1 MTAALENF
9 PLPST
14 RFIGRT
20 NELETLAQK
29 IRHAQIVTLVGTG
42 GCGKTRLALEGAAY
56 AAAQFSDGAYFIDL
70 APLNDAAFLSATVAA
85 ALGVRDQAEQSLR
98 ETILLTLA
106 EKNLL
111 LVFDNCEHLLGACAE
126 FVAALG
132 AACPRVTVLAT
143 SRAALEIPNE
153 IVFALAPLET
163 RDAMELFAD
172 RAHHALMA
180 FQRDAQN
187 ENAIAEICA
196 RLDNLPLA
204 VELAAARVKMLAP
217 AQIAARLDARFQLLK
232 NQNAAAPTRQSTLR
246 ALLDWSDE
254 LLSDAERALFYTLG
268 VFAGSF
274 DLEAVEGVTTND
286 ERRTTE
292 PIDVLTGLAE
302 KSLLVIE
309 PSANETRY
317 RLLETLREY
326 AREKLRAGN
335 AWEHA
340 QQKHLAYYLQFAER
354 AQAQLTTSLQ
364 VEWTKRLDA
373 EQDNLRAA
381 MQFALDSAQLESG
394 LRLANALWRY
404 WNTRGHFY
412 QGKRWFDA
420 FLAHDV
426 QHVSAFVRAQAL
438 FSIGAL
444 SYRLGELERAQQL
457 GEAALDAQRALGN
470 TAGMVLT
477 LNLLGIVTSDRGE
490 YARAEACHHEALTLR
505 RAAND
510 QWGITASLNNLGL
523 CARAQGKFARA
534 RAYYAE
540 SLELKRALSSQPDIA
555 IGLNNLGEIEL
566 LSGNYARAASLVQES
581 MVLCKT
587 LGDELTLAI
596 ALLNLSVAERAL
608 GNESAARALNVELL
622 ELTRRIG
629 DVQDEAM
636 ALVNL
641 ADLARDENDLA
652 HAATQYERAVSLL
665 RRAQDRRIIS
675 YALNGLGV
683 VRRMQGD
690 LLTAAQQHHEALDIY
705 QRAQNRLGIA
715 ETLEG
720 LAGVALAWNEPTR
733 ALEWLGAAHA
743 LRDEMETPAYPFD
756 QNILAEIETR
766 ARNTLGEGAA
776 AEALQR
782 GRAQTLETILAA
794 VDAWYARV
802 TQIEIA
808 NTPRELELFAFGE
821 THVFRNGELLSSKA
835 WRYAKAREIV
845 FYLLARDAV
854 TKEQL
859 ALDLYPDASPEQ
871 LRSTL
876 HRVLHHARSAL
887 GKSDWILFQDEQY
900 RFHRGLSYAYDV
912 ERFAQAL
919 AEANARKNGDAYL
932 DALQR
937 AVNLYNGDFL
947 PDVESEW
954 AVTERA
960 TRREQF
966 LDAATKLGQGFYDAA
981 RYADAGAV
989 YEKILA
995 HDNWNEDAHRAR
1007 MQCFAKAGDVP
1018 RALRQYET
1026 LRQILRDE
1034 FQTEPSRE
1042 TKLLYEKLK
1051 RGESM

>member
-9 PLPST
+9 PLAST
-14 RFIGRT
+14 RFIGRA
-20 NELETLAQK
+20 NEIESLAQK
-29 IRHAQIVTLVGTG
+29 IQRAQIVTLVGAG
-42 GCGKTRLALEGAAY
+42 GCGKTRLAVECAARV
-56 AAAQFSDGAYFIDL
+56 ATNFDDGAYFIDL
-70 APLNDAAFLSATVAA
+70 APLNDAAFISATVAA
-85 ALGVRDQAEQSLR
+85 ALGARDQAEQNLR
-98 ETILLTLA
+98 ETIFQTLA
-106 EKNLL
+106 EKNLV
-111 LVFDNCEHLLGACAE
+111 LVFDNCEHLRAACAE
-126 FVAALG
+126 FVAALCEQ
-132 AACPRVTVLAT
+132 CPRVTVLAT

-153 IVFALAPLET
+153 IVFALTPLASD
-163 RDAMELFAD
+163 DALELFTD
-172 RAHHALMA
+172 RARNVLAT

-204 VELAAARVKMLAP
+204 LELAAARVKMLAP

-274 DLEAVEGVTTND
+274 DLEAVEGLTADDRRQTTD
-286 ERRTTE
+286 AL
-292 PIDVLTGLAE
+292 DVLTELAE

-309 PSANETRY
+309 PSVTTTRY

-326 AREKLRAGN
+326 AREKLRAAG
-335 AWEHA
+335 AWDET
-340 QQKHLAYYLQFAER
+340 QQKHLAYYLRFAER

-381 MQFALDSAQLESG
+381 MQFALETAQIESG

-412 QGKRWFDA
+412 EGKRWFDA
-420 FLAHDV
+420 FLAQDV
-426 QHVSAFVRAQAL
+426 TRVPDAVRAQAL

-444 SYRLGELERAQQL
+444 AYRLGELERGQQL
-457 GEAALDAQRALGN
+457 AEAALDAQRALGD

-477 LNLLGIVTSDRGE
+477 LNLLGIVTSDRGD
-490 YARAEACHHEALTLR
+490 YARAEACHNEALALR

-523 CARAQGKFARA
+523 CARAQGKFAQA
-534 RAYYAE
+534 REYYAE

-555 IGLNNLGEIEL
+555 IALNNLGEIEL
-566 LSGNYARAASLVQES
+566 LSGNYARGASLLQES
-581 MVLCKT
+581 VGLCKT
-587 LGDELTLAI
+587 LGDEFTLAI
-596 ALLNLSVAERAL
+596 ALLNLSVIKRAL
-608 GNESAARALNVELL
+608 NHQDAARALNLELL
-622 ELTRRIG
+622 DLTRRIG
-629 DVQDEAM
+629 DIQNEAL

-652 HAATQYERAVSLL
+652 RATTQYERAVSLL
-665 RRAQDRRIIS
+665 RRAQERRTIS

-690 LLTAAQQHHEALDIY
+690 LLTAARLHHEALEIY
-705 QRAQNRLGIA
+705 RRAQNRLGIA

-720 LAGVALAWNEPTR
+720 YAGVALAWNEAAR
-733 ALEWLGAAHA
+733 ALECLGAARA
-743 LRDEMETPAYPFD
+743 LREEMETPAYPFD
-756 QNILAEIETR
+756 QNVLDEIKTR
-766 ARNTLGEGAA
+766 ARTRLGEGAA
-776 AEALQR
+776 TQTLQR
-782 GRAQTLETILAA
+782 GRAQPLETILAA
-794 VDAWYARV
+794 VEAWHARV
-802 TQIEIA
+802 TQIEIVNA
-808 NTPRELELFAFGE
+808 PRELELFAFGE
-821 THVFRNGELLSSKA
+821 TRVFRKGELLSSKD

-845 FYLLARDAV
+845 FYLLTRDAV

-876 HRVLHHARSAL
+876 HRALHHARNAL
-887 GKSDWILFQDEQY
+887 GASDWILFQDEQY
-900 RFHRGLSYAYDV
+900 AFHRANSYAYDV
-912 ERFAQAL
+912 ERFAQTL
-919 AEANARKNGDAYL
+919 AEASARKKGEAQL

-937 AVNLYNGDFL
+937 AVNLYDGDFL

-954 AVTERA
+954 AATERA

-966 LDAATKLGQGFYDAA
+966 FDAATKLGQGLYDAA

-989 YEKILA
+989 YEKMLA
-995 HDNWNEDAHRAR
+995 RDNWNEDAHRAL
-1007 MQCFAKAGDVP
+1007 MQCFANAGDAP

-1026 LRQILRDE
+1026 LKQILRDE
-1034 FQTEPSRE
+1034 FQTEPSRA
-1042 TKLLYEKLK
+1042 TKLLYEKL
-1051 RGESM
+1051 RRA

>member
-1 MTAALENF
+1 MSAALQNF

-20 NELETLAQK
+20 SELETLAQR
-29 IRHAQIVTLVGTG
+29 IQHTRIVTLVGTG
-42 GCGKTRLALEGAAY
+42 GCGKTRLALESAAHV
-56 AAAQFSDGAYFIDL
+56 AGQFSDGAYFIDL
-70 APLNDAAFLSATVAA
+70 APLNDAAFIPATVAA
-85 ALGVRDQAEQSLR
+85 ALGIRDQAEQSSR
-98 ETILLTLA
+98 ETVFHALA

-126 FVAALG
+126 FVAALRDT
-132 AACPRVTVLAT
+132 CPRVTVLAT

-153 IVFALAPLET
+153 IAFALAPLET
-163 RDAMELFAD
+163 RDALELFAD
-172 RAHHALMA
+172 RAHHASAA

-232 NQNAAAPTRQSTLR
+232 NQNAEAPTRQSTLR

-274 DLEAVEGVTTND
+274 DLEAVENVSSG
-286 ERRTTE
+286 TE
-292 PIDVLTGLAE
+292 NLVIDTLTLLAE
-302 KSLLVIE
+302 KSLLVVE
-309 PSANETRY
+309 PNANETRY

-340 QQKHLAYYLQFAER
+340 QQKHLAYYLHFAER

-364 VEWTKRLDA
+364 VEWTKRLDG

-412 QGKRWFDA
+412 EGKRWFDA
-420 FLAHDV
+420 LLAHDV
-426 QHVSAFVRAQAL
+426 QHVSASVRAQAL

-444 SYRLGELERAQQL
+444 TYRLGELERAQQL
-457 GEAALDAQRALGN
+457 GEAALDAQRALRD

-490 YARAEACHHEALTLR
+490 YARAEAFHHEALTLR

-510 QWGITASLNNLGL
+510 QWGMTASLNNLGL
-523 CARAQGKFARA
+523 AARAQGKFAQA
-534 RAYYAE
+534 REYYAE
-540 SLELKRALSSQPDIA
+540 SLESKRALSSQPDIA

-566 LSGNYARAASLVQES
+566 LSGNYARAASLVHES
-581 MVLCKT
+581 VALCKT
-587 LGDELTLAI
+587 LGDDLTLAI

-641 ADLARDENDLA
+641 ADLARDKNDLA

-690 LLTAAQQHHEALDIY
+690 LLTAAQQHHEALEIY

-733 ALEWLGAAHA
+733 ALEWLGAARA

-756 QNILAEIETR
+756 QNILDEIETR
-766 ARNTLGEGAA
+766 ARHPLGEGAA

-782 GRAQTLETILAA
+782 GRTQTLETLFAA
-794 VDAWYARV
+794 VDAWYARA

-821 THVFRNGELLSSKA
+821 TRVFRNGELLNSKA

-859 ALDLYPDASPEQ
+859 ALDLYPDASPAQ

-876 HRVLHHARSAL
+876 HRVLHHARAAL

-900 RFHRGLSYAYDV
+900 SFHRALSYAYDV

-932 DALQR
+932 AALQR
-937 AVNLYNGDFL
+937 AVNLYDGDFL

-954 AVTERA
+954 VVTERA

-966 LDAATKLGQGFYDAA
+966 LDAAIKLGQGFYDAA

-995 HDNWNEDAHRAR
+995 HDKWNEDAHRAR
-1007 MQCFAKAGDVP
+1007 MHCFAKTGDVP
-1018 RALRQYET
+1018 RALRQYEM
-1026 LRQILRDE
+1026 LKQILRDD

-1051 RGESM
+1051 RG

>member
-9 PLPST
+9 PLAST
-14 RFIGRT
+14 RFIGRA
-20 NELETLAQK
+20 NEIESLAQK
-29 IRHAQIVTLVGTG
+29 IQRAQIVTLVGAG
-42 GCGKTRLALEGAAY
+42 GCGKTRLAVECAARV
-56 AAAQFSDGAYFIDL
+56 ATNFDDGAYFIDL
-70 APLNDAAFLSATVAA
+70 APLNDAAFIPATVAA
-85 ALGVRDQAEQSLR
+85 ALGVRDQAEQNLR
-98 ETILLTLA
+98 ETIFQTLA
-106 EKNLL
+106 EKNLA
-111 LVFDNCEHLLGACAE
+111 LVFDNCEHLRAACAE
-126 FVAALG
+126 FVAALCEQ
-132 AACPRVTVLAT
+132 CPRVTVLAT
-143 SRAALEIPNE
+143 SRAALEIPDE
-153 IVFALAPLET
+153 SVFPLTPLASDDAL
-163 RDAMELFAD
+163 ELFTD
-172 RAHHALMA
+172 RAQHVAVT
-180 FQRDAQN
+180 FQRDAAN

-204 VELAAARVKMLAP
+204 LELAAARVKMLAP

-274 DLEAVEGVTTND
+274 DLEAVEGLTAD
-286 ERRTTE
+286 ALDGLTE
-292 PIDVLTGLAE
+292 LAE

-309 PSANETRY
+309 PSATTTRY

-326 AREKLRAGN
+326 AREKLRAAN
-335 AWEHA
+335 AWEDA
-340 QQKHLAYYLQFAER
+340 QQKHLAYYLRFAER

-381 MQFALDSAQLESG
+381 MQFASERAQIESG

-412 QGKRWFDA
+412 EGKRWFDA
-420 FLAHDV
+420 FLAQDV
-426 QHVSAFVRAQAL
+426 TRVPDAVRAQAL
-438 FSIGAL
+438 FSVGAL
-444 SYRLGELERAQQL
+444 SYRLGELERGQQL
-457 GEAALDAQRALGN
+457 AEAALDAQRALDD

-490 YARAEACHHEALTLR
+490 YARAEACHHEALALR
-505 RAAND
+505 RASND

-523 CARAQGKFARA
+523 CARAQGKFAQA
-534 RAYYAE
+534 REYYAE

-566 LSGNYARAASLVQES
+566 LSGNYARTVSLVQES
-581 MVLCKT
+581 VALCKT

-629 DVQDEAM
+629 DVQDEAL

-665 RRAQDRRIIS
+665 RRAQEQRIIS

-683 VRRMQGD
+683 VRRLQGD
-690 LLTAAQQHHEALDIY
+690 LRTAAQLHHEALEIY

-720 LAGVALAWNEPTR
+720 FAGVALAWNEAAR
-733 ALEWLGAAHA
+733 ALEWLGAARA

-756 QNILAEIETR
+756 QKILDEIAAR
-766 ARNTLGEGAA
+766 ATQTLGEGAA
-776 AEALQR
+776 AQALQN
-782 GRAQTLETILAA
+782 GRAQALEIILAA
-794 VDAWYARV
+794 VNAWHARV

-808 NTPRELELFAFGE
+808 NAPRALELFAFGE
-821 THVFRNGELLSSKA
+821 TRVFRNGELLSSKA

-845 FYLLARDAV
+845 FYLLTRDAV

-876 HRVLHHARSAL
+876 HRVLHHARNAL
-887 GKSDWILFQDEQY
+887 GANDWILFQDEQY
-900 RFHRGLSYAYDV
+900 SFQRANSFAYDV

-919 AEANARKNGDAYL
+919 AEARARKNGGAQL

-937 AVNLYNGDFL
+937 AVNLYDGDFL

-954 AVTERA
+954 AAAERA

-966 LDAATKLGQGFYDAA
+966 FDAATKLGRGLYDAA

-989 YEKILA
+989 YGKMLA
-995 HDNWNEDAHRAR
+995 RDSWNEDAHRAL
-1007 MQCFAKAGDVP
+1007 MQCFANAGDAP

-1026 LRQILRDE
+1026 LKQILRDE
-1034 FQTEPSRE
+1034 FQTEPSRA

-1051 RGESM
+1051 RA

>member
-1 MTAALENF
+1 MTHLTLHHF
-9 PLPST
+9 PQTGT
-14 RFIGRT
+14 RFIGRA
-20 NELETLAQK
+20 NEIEALAQK
-29 IRHAQIVTLVGTG
+29 IQQARIVTLVGAG
-42 GCGKTRLALEGAAY
+42 GCGKTRLAVECAARV
-56 AAAQFSDGAYFIDL
+56 AANFDDGAYFIDL
-70 APLNDAAFLSATVAA
+70 APLNDAAFLSAHVAA
-85 ALGVRDQAEQSLR
+85 ALGVRDQAEQNLR
-98 ETILLTLA
+98 ETIFQTLA
-106 EKNLL
+106 EKNLIF
-111 LVFDNCEHLLGACAE
+111 VFDNCEHLRAACAE
-126 FVAALG
+126 FIAALCEQ
-132 AACPRVTVLAT
+132 CPRGTVLAT

-153 IVFALAPLET
+153 IVFVLAPLASD
-163 RDAMELFAD
+163 DARELFTD
-172 RAHHALMA
+172 RAQNVSTS
-180 FQRDAQN
+180 FQRDAAN

-204 VELAAARVKMLAP
+204 LELAAARVKMLAP

-232 NQNAAAPTRQSTLR
+232 NQNAAAPARQSTLR

-274 DLEAVEGVTTND
+274 DLEAVEGLTTTD
-286 ERRTTE
+286 TLDGLTE
-292 PIDVLTGLAE
+292 LAE
-302 KSLLVIE
+302 KSLLALE
-309 PSANETRY
+309 PSATATRY

-326 AREKLRAGN
+326 AREKLRAAN
-335 AWEHA
+335 AWADA

-354 AQAQLTTSLQ
+354 AQTQLTTSLQ

-412 QGKRWFDA
+412 EGKRWFDA
-420 FLAHDV
+420 FLAQDV
-426 QHVSAFVRAQAL
+426 TRVPDAVRAQAL

-444 SYRLGELERAQQL
+444 AYRLGELERGQQL
-457 GEAALDAQRALGN
+457 AEAALDSQRALGD

-477 LNLLGIVTSDRGE
+477 LNLLGIVTSDRGD

-510 QWGITASLNNLGL
+510 QWGMTASLNNLGL
-523 CARAQGKFARA
+523 CARAQGKFVRA
-534 RAYYAE
+534 RDYYAE

-555 IGLNNLGEIEL
+555 IALNNLGEIEL
-566 LSGNYARAASLVQES
+566 LSGNYARGASLLQES
-581 MVLCKT
+581 VGLCKT
-587 LGDELTLAI
+587 LGDEFTLAI
-596 ALLNLSVAERAL
+596 ALLNLSVIERAL
-608 GNESAARALNVELL
+608 NHQDAARALNLELL
-622 ELTRRIG
+622 DLTRRIG
-629 DVQDEAM
+629 DIQNEAL

-652 HAATQYERAVSLL
+652 RATTQYERAVSLL
-665 RRAQDRRIIS
+665 RRAQERRTIS

-690 LLTAAQQHHEALDIY
+690 LLTAARLHHEALEIY

-720 LAGVALAWNEPTR
+720 FAGVALTWQEPLR
-733 ALEWLGAAHA
+733 ALEWLGAARG
-743 LRDEMETPAYPFD
+743 LREEMETPAYPFD
-756 QNILAEIETR
+756 QNVLDEIETR
-766 ARNTLGEGAA
+766 ARTRLGEGAA
-776 AEALQR
+776 TQALQN
-782 GRAQTLETILAA
+782 GRAQSLETILAA
-794 VDAWYARV
+794 VETWHARV

-808 NTPRELELFAFGE
+808 NAPRELELFAFGE
-821 THVFRNGELLSSKA
+821 TRVFRKGELLSSKD

-887 GKSDWILFQDEQY
+887 GKSEWILFQDEQY
-900 RFHRGLSYAYDV
+900 SFQRALSYAYDV
-912 ERFAQAL
+912 ERYAQAL
-919 AEANARKNGDAYL
+919 AEARARKKGDAHL

-937 AVNLYNGDFL
+937 AINLYDGDFL
-947 PDVESEW
+947 LDVESEW
-954 AVTERA
+954 AATERA

-966 LDAATKLGQGFYDAA
+966 FDAATKLGQGLYDAA

-995 HDNWNEDAHRAR
+995 HDNWNEDAHRAL
-1007 MQCFAKAGDVP
+1007 MQCFAKLDDVP

-1026 LRQILRDE
+1026 LKQMLRDE
-1034 FQTEPSRE
+1034 FQTEPSRA
-1042 TKLLYEKLK
+1042 TKRLSEKLK
-1051 RGESM
+1051 RGESI